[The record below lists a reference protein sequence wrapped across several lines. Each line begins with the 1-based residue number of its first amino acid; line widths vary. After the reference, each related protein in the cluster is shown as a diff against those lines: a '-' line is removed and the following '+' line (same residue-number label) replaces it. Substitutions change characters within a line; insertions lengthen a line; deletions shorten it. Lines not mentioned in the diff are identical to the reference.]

1 MMNNYEF
8 ECDGTTRFIEVDG
21 EQQILV
27 RFTARE
33 PREMRES
40 QENINLNGNVA
51 LPAMEFFQAGLDG
64 NLSDV
69 VRDTVLDKLTAR
81 EDDREQ
87 EEEEENA
94 E

>member
-8 ECDGTTRFIEVDG
+8 DCDGSTRFIEIDG
-21 EQQILV
+21 EQYVLV

-40 QENINLNGNVA
+40 QENINLNGNIA

-69 VRDTVLDKLTAR
+69 VRDNVIDKLTAR
-81 EDDREQ
+81 E
-87 EEEEENA
+87 EETENA

>member
-8 ECDGTTRFIEVDG
+8 DCDGSTRFIEVDG
-21 EQQILV
+21 EQYVLV

-33 PREMRES
+33 PREMRDS

-51 LPAMEFFQAGLDG
+51 LLAMEYFQAGLDG
-64 NLSDV
+64 KISDV
-69 VRDTVLDKLTAR
+69 VRDNVIGKLTAR
-81 EDDREQ
+81 EQENGEGENDD
-87 EEEEENA
+87 A